1 MCAPSWF
8 ATIALV
14 PVFAMIALMLA
25 GLIVITPQL
34 VRDIIELAQRE
45 IARWK

>member
-1 MCAPSWF
+1 MGAPSWF

-14 PVFAMIALMLA
+14 PVFAMIGLMLVA
-25 GLIVITPQL
+25 LIVITPQL
-34 VRDIIELAQRE
+34 VRDLIELAQRE

>member
-8 ATIALV
+8 ATIALI
-14 PVFAMIALMLA
+14 PVFAMIVLMLI
-25 GLIVITPQL
+25 GIIVITPQL

-45 IARWK
+45 IARWR